1 MDHTG
6 PANILHALAIPEN
19 SENAVSARMQ
29 KYQAGAVI
37 LGSRQQEARRQSF
50 RLAGMVRNLAN
61 KIAESVSWRDCP
73 AGALVSV
80 LRTTSGCPDA
90 RNVAPTKLRVHKL
103 RCRWQHGLWKLRCR
117 TAHRGVHKLRCRW
130 QHGLWK
136 LRCRTAHRRLPL
148 SPTGLHRLK
157 CGQQRQSADGCSL

>member
-1 MDHTG
+1 VDHTG

-90 RNVAPTKLRVHKL
+90 RNVAPTTLR
-103 RCRWQHGLWKLRCR
+103 
-117 TAHRGVHKLRCRW
+117 VHKLRCRW

-157 CGQQRQSADGCSL
+157 CWLTSQPDDGCSFVLQHHNQRRVGGASFRVPPK